1 MPANKKYL
9 TKSPLRRWLKITA
22 GFFGGYAVTISFFL
36 MLSCFFDRQDILVT
50 AVFAGSIL
58 WAGLLV
64 LAFLTKSGWKIWL
77 VYLSIALLFTLPYL
91 LHSPAP

>member
-22 GFFGGYAVTISFFL
+22 GFFGGYGVTISFFL
-36 MLSCFFDRQDILVT
+36 MLSGFFEKQNVLMTALV
-50 AVFAGSIL
+50 AGSIL
-58 WAGLLV
+58 WAVLMA

-77 VYLSIALLFTLPYL
+77 VYLSLTLLFSLPYL
-91 LHSPAP
+91 LHLPTP